1 MENSR
6 KKQQREPGIQV
17 SVALSSDGAASLT
30 ISDTGSAIP
39 SAAVESL
46 FRAPVANTRGG
57 GLGIGLYQAFKQ
69 AEQAGY
75 ELSLAANLAGG
86 VRFVLRKA

>member
-1 MENSR
+1 M
-6 KKQQREPGIQV
+6 
-17 SVALSSDGAASLT
+17 ALSSDRAATLT
-30 ISDTGSAIP
+30 ITDTGSAIP

-75 ELSLAANLAGG
+75 VLSLTRNIPGD
-86 VRFVLRKA
+86 VRFALRKV